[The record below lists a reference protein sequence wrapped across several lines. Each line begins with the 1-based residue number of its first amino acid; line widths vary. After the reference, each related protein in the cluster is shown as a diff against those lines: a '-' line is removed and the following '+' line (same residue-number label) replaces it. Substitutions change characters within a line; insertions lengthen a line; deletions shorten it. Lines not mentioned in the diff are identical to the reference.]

1 MFNHEAYEAMEKA
14 ATWVDY
20 FKSYPRCGHTVIVQG
35 AAVEVGSGKVAWRVS
50 TAESGEYLATDF
62 ADDREAAEQA
72 AQQFIDEHIDPDS
85 CEVDYCTP
93 ELSREIQ
100 RETTEMIDLLIRLT
114 DPQ

>member
-1 MFNHEAYEAMEKA
+1 VFNHEAYEAMESA
-14 ATWVDY
+14 ATWVEY
-20 FKSYPRCGHTVIVQG
+20 FQSYPRCGHTVIVQG
-35 AAVEVGSGKVAWRVS
+35 AAVEVS

-100 RETTEMIDLLIRLT
+100 RETTEMIDLVIRLT